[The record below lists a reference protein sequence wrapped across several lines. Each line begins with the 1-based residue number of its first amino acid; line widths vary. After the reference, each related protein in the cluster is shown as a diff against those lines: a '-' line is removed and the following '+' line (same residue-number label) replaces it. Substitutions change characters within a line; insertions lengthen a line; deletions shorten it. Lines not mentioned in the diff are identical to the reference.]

1 MLTVKH
7 FYSIYQTYGL
17 HFILETTQSFYGEES
32 QECLSTAESPDY
44 LNSAQSP
51 GYLNSAESLLSGDST
66 CSSTIFTFPPT
77 DSCQDTT
84 ELVLQ
89 DACLEDLD
97 FPITPLIKEE
107 VKMKIKLRRMAE
119 GKEELRVEFKAPEP
133 ERVIVTY
140 TFTFSI
146 IYIICRLFY
155 FHLSIL

>member
-140 TFTFSI
+140 TF
-146 IYIICRLFY
+146 YV
-155 FHLSIL
+155 